1 MNSSEMATSSQTRV
15 SNSLLVRFSKIRVRV
30 TRGAELDQV
39 IERAG
44 GSITVGS
51 APTCDLVLS
60 DDTVSRVHCELLP
73 TEFGVR
79 VRDAQSTNGVLVAG
93 TRVYDAV
100 FSTALVIQLGGTLL
114 HVDLVGSAE
123 RALSSE
129 NRFGDLLG
137 QSAAMRALFADLERI
152 ARSDVSLLIEGETGT
167 GKELVAESVHRS
179 STRAEGPLIVLD
191 CSSITPSLVESEL
204 FGHERGAFTGADR
217 SRPGLFEQAHGGTLF
232 LDELGE
238 LPKDIQPK
246 LLRVLEKRE
255 VRRVGG
261 QRTNPVDVRV
271 IAATNRNLAV
281 EVERGNFRED
291 LYYRIAGARVV
302 VPPLRD
308 RKEDIAL
315 LVEHFM
321 RLQRPAG
328 NVTQVNEETW
338 DMFRSH
344 RWPGNVRELRNAVQR
359 WLLMPERAFEPD
371 SVRGSARETTDDLT
385 TASPLPLRFAR
396 REAAD
401 AFELAYLKRVLQ
413 RTEGNVTRAAAVAE
427 VSRQMVQK
435 LMTKHGISRDD

>member
-1 MNSSEMATSSQTRV
+1 
-15 SNSLLVRFSKIRVRV
+15 VRFSKMRVRV

-39 IERAG
+39 IERTG
-44 GSITVGS
+44 GSITIGS

-60 DDTVSRVHCELLP
+60 DDTVSRVHCELLS

-93 TRVYDAV
+93 TRIYDAV
-100 FSTALVIQLGGTLL
+100 FSTALVIQLGSTLL

-179 STRAEGPLIVLD
+179 SSRSEGPLIVLD

-238 LPKDIQPK
+238 LPKEIQPK

-308 RKEDIAL
+308 RKEDL
-315 LVEHFM
+315 VQLVEHFM
-321 RLQRPAG
+321 RLQRPVGSAA
-328 NVTQVNEETW
+328 QVNEETL

-359 WLLMPERAFEPD
+359 WLVMPERTFEPD
-371 SVRGSARETTDDLT
+371 SVRGAAQDAAEGFTTE
-385 TASPLPLRFAR
+385 APLPLRFAR

-401 AFELAYLKRVLQ
+401 AFEQAYLKRVLQ

-427 VSRQMVQK
+427 VSRQMIQK

>member
-1 MNSSEMATSSQTRV
+1 MNSSEMAVSSETRV

-39 IERAG
+39 LERAG
-44 GSITVGS
+44 GSITIGT

-93 TRVYDAV
+93 IRVYDAV
-100 FSTALVIQLGGTLL
+100 FSTAVVIQLGGTLL
-114 HVDLVGSAE
+114 HVDLLGSAE
-123 RALSSE
+123 RALSPD
-129 NRFGDLLG
+129 NKFGDLLG
-137 QSAAMRALFADLERI
+137 QSPAMRALFADLERI
-152 ARSDVSLLIEGETGT
+152 SRSDVSLLIEGETGT

-179 STRAEGPLIVLD
+179 SARSEGPLVVLD
-191 CSSITPSLVESEL
+191 CSAITPSLVESEF

-217 SRPGLFEQAHGGTLF
+217 ARPGLFEQAHGGTLF

-255 VRRVGG
+255 VRRLGG

-271 IAATNRNLAV
+271 IAATNRHLAV

-315 LVEHFM
+315 LVAHFM
-321 RLQRPAG
+321 RLQGPAG
-328 NVTQVNEETW
+328 SVAQVNEETW

-359 WLLMPERAFEPD
+359 WLVMPERTFEPD
-371 SVRGSARETTDDLT
+371 STRGP
-385 TASPLPLRFAR
+385 TADATEGFTVEATLPLRIAR

-401 AFELAYLKRVLQ
+401 AFERTYLKRVLR

-427 VSRQMVQK
+427 VSRQMIQK
-435 LMTKHGISRDD
+435 LLTKHGISRDE

>member
-1 MNSSEMATSSQTRV
+1 MNSSEMATSSETRV

-44 GSITVGS
+44 GSITIGT

-93 TRVYDAV
+93 IRVFDAV
-100 FSTALVIQLGGTLL
+100 FSTAVVIQLGGTLL
-114 HVDLVGSAE
+114 HVDLLGSAE
-123 RALSSE
+123 RALSPD
-129 NRFGDLLG
+129 NKFGDLLG
-137 QSAAMRALFADLERI
+137 QSPAMRALFADLERI
-152 ARSDVSLLIEGETGT
+152 SRSDVSLLIEGETGT
-167 GKELVAESVHRS
+167 GKELVAESVHRTS
-179 STRAEGPLIVLD
+179 ARSEGPLVVLD
-191 CSSITPSLVESEL
+191 CSAITPSLVESEF

-217 SRPGLFEQAHGGTLF
+217 ARPGLFEQAHGGTLF

-255 VRRVGG
+255 VRRLGG

-281 EVERGNFRED
+281 EVERGTFRED

-321 RLQRPAG
+321 RLQGPAG
-328 NVTQVNEETW
+328 SVAQVNEETW

-359 WLLMPERAFEPD
+359 WLVMPERTFEPD
-371 SVRGSARETTDDLT
+371 STRGPAPDSTEGF
-385 TASPLPLRFAR
+385 TAEALLPLRIAR

-401 AFELAYLKRVLQ
+401 TFERTYLKRVLR

-427 VSRQMVQK
+427 VSRQMIQK
-435 LMTKHGISRDD
+435 LLSKHGISRDD